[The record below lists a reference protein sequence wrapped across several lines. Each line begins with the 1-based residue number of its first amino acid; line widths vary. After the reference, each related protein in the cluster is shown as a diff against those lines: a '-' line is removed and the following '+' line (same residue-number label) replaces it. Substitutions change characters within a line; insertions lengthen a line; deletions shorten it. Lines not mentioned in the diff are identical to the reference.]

1 MSMLDFWEATD
12 ATEPMKNS
20 FQLLLAALL
29 PAAVACS
36 VYDADLVEKGLA
48 GIPIRPPASTS
59 SEADDVEAVFAFR
72 NVSLDQSGD
81 RWRRLGLDLDG
92 MNTASVLDAAECVAA
107 NGQPPLDGDKG
118 IDNAFGQYVLPT
130 VVGLVACLEDNIALN
145 QGGGRG
151 TVLMRLRNWNGGP
164 NDAKVDVSAFSAV
177 DGTSLDDVS
186 DLDWGGPS
194 GSSLL
199 RSGSVE
205 EAPDPA
211 WDGNDYF
218 FVDPSS
224 LITGDLDRPV
234 VWQTDAYISSG
245 RVVLPLDTSATF
257 VFLTGPG
264 SFSISING
272 FVVADI
278 GEDGQTLEK
287 GLIAGRFPA
296 GKLVSALEPLGV
308 CDETFQGSILGLLTD
323 NLDLRADPDAGK
335 PDDECT
341 AAGVAFSFHGI
352 RARIADEV
360 APVELPVPEPCANP
374 GRGGPEP
381 AFDRCCRSV
390 ELNSPEALPVDCT
403 AEDLQPYLDLP
414 NPIPVPLEQG
424 F

>member
-1 MSMLDFWEATD
+1 VDGVES
-12 ATEPMKNS
+12 MKNS
-20 FQLLLAALL
+20 FNLLLAALL
-29 PAAVACS
+29 PAALACS
-36 VYDADLVEKGLA
+36 VYDASLVDKGLA
-48 GIPIRPPASTS
+48 GVPIRPPVSTS
-59 SEADDVEAVFAFR
+59 SEADNVEAVFAFR

-81 RWRRLGLDLDG
+81 RWRRFGLDLDG

-107 NGQPPLDGDKG
+107 NGQPPLDGEKG

-145 QGGGRG
+145 QGWGRG
-151 TVLMRLRNWNGGP
+151 TVLMRLRNWNGSP
-164 NDAKVDVSAFSAV
+164 NDAKVDVSVFFAV

-186 DLDWGGPS
+186 DLEWGGLS
-194 GSSLL
+194 GSSLML
-199 RSGSVE
+199 PGAMA

-218 FVDPSS
+218 FVDPST

-234 VWQTDAYISSG
+234 VWRKDAYISNG
-245 RVVLPLDTSATF
+245 RVVLPLDTGSTF

-272 FVVADI
+272 FVVADVS
-278 GEDGQTLEK
+278 EDGQTLEK

-296 GKLVSALEPLGV
+296 GKLVSALEPLGI
-308 CDETFQGSILGLLTD
+308 CDEAFQGSILGLLTD
-323 NLDLRADPDAGK
+323 NLDLRGDPDVGS

-341 AAGVAFSFHGI
+341 ATGVAFSFQGI
-352 RARIADEV
+352 RARIADQV
-360 APVELPVPEPCANP
+360 APVELPIPEPCANP
-374 GRGGPEP
+374 EKGGAEP

-403 AEDLQPYLDLP
+403 AEDLQPYSDLP
-414 NPIPVPLEQG
+414 NPIPVPLELG